1 LIFHGIWS
9 IMPVS
14 VSQRDAHAPVAL
26 GYRFF
31 EPVKG
36 NIMSFRS
43 ISKAVFAAIS
53 LGAGAA
59 YAACPVESGN
69 VSVLANDFPA
79 LHAVV
84 EAAESCVGGEATF
97 SVNHTSEHRNIQVA
111 ALTANP
117 AEYSAVVVAN
127 SSIVPLLNDG
137 LIRPLDD
144 LVAKH
149 GASLKKNQLITI
161 DGKIMAIA
169 FMANAQH
176 LVVRKDILE
185 QIDAAVPTTYE
196 EVLEAASAIREA
208 GIMEHPFA
216 MLTKS
221 DWNLGEEFVNMYLG
235 HGGQFFKE
243 GTAEPAVN
251 NEQGVA
257 ALNMLKSLMEYSN
270 PDFLTYNTAAVAPI
284 WEAGNLAIAQ
294 MWGSSVGGLIDE
306 EGSTPE
312 ITENTMAAGAP
323 TVGGGST
330 PASTLWWD
338 GFTIAQNISDEDAEA
353 TFIAM
358 VNGVSDDMVKAN
370 NDKAVW
376 LMDAYQPGPAAEGV
390 AAVASA
396 GAEPYP
402 MLPYMG
408 LLHTAFFEE
417 LPDFLQGNAGAEET
431 LADIEASYIAKAKE
445 EGYLQ

>member
-1 LIFHGIWS
+1 MIARLTLTTAALAFSAGSAFAGCGIT
-9 IMPVS
+9 
-14 VSQRDAHAPVAL
+14 
-26 GYRFF
+26 G
-31 EPVKG
+31 G
-36 NIMSFRS
+36 NI
-43 ISKAVFAAIS
+43 
-53 LGAGAA
+53 
-59 YAACPVESGN
+59 
-69 VSVLANDFPA
+69 SVLANDFPA

-84 EAAESCVGGEATF
+84 SKAEECADD
-97 SVNHTSEHRNIQVA
+97 SVAFAKNHTSEHRTIQVA
-111 ALTANP
+111 ALTADP
-117 AEYSAVVVAN
+117 AEYTSVIIAN
-127 SSIVPLLNDG
+127 SSIVPLLNND

-149 GASLKKNQLITI
+149 GADLGKNQLITI
-161 DGKIMAIA
+161 DGKIMAVA

-176 LVVRKDILE
+176 LVVRQDILD
-185 QIDAAVPTTYE
+185 QVGMATPTTYE
-196 EVLEAASAIREA
+196 EVIEVAAAIRDA
-208 GIMEHPFA
+208 GIMEYPFA

-221 DWNLGEEFVNMYLG
+221 DWNLGEEFVNMYIG

-243 GTAEPAVN
+243 GTAEPSVN

-257 ALNMLKSLMEYSN
+257 TLNMLKSLMEYSN

-284 WEAGNLAIAQ
+284 WEAGNLALAE
-294 MWGSSVGGLIDE
+294 MWGSSMGQLIDD

-312 ITENTMAAGAP
+312 IAGNTVPVGAP
-323 TVGGGST
+323 TVAGGST

-338 GFTIAQNISDEDAEA
+338 GFTIAKNISDEDAEA
-353 TFIAM
+353 SFIAM
-358 VNGVSDDMVKAN
+358 VNGVSDEMVMAN

-376 LMDAYQPGPAAEGV
+376 LSDAYQPGKAAAGV
-390 AAVASA
+390 AAVASM

-417 LPDFLQGNAGAEET
+417 LPDFLQGNESAEQT

-445 EGYLQ
+445 AGFLQ

>member
-1 LIFHGIWS
+1 
-9 IMPVS
+9 M
-14 VSQRDAHAPVAL
+14 
-26 GYRFF
+26 
-31 EPVKG
+31 
-36 NIMSFRS
+36 NFRS
-43 ISKAVFAAIS
+43 TYKVLVTVIG
-53 LGAGAA
+53 LGAGSV
-59 YAACPVESGN
+59 YAACPVESGK

-84 EAAESCVGGEATF
+84 DTAEACVGGEATF
-97 SVNHTSEHRNIQVA
+97 SKNHTAEHRDIQSA

-117 AEYSAVVVAN
+117 AEYSAVIVAN

-144 LVAKH
+144 LVEKH
-149 GASLKKNQLITI
+149 GAQLKKNQLITI
-161 DGKIMAIA
+161 DGKVMAIA

-176 LVVRKDILE
+176 LVVRKDIL
-185 QIDAAVPTTYE
+185 DKVGVAVPTTYE
-196 EVLEAASAIREA
+196 EVLDAAKAIRDA
-208 GIMEHPFA
+208 GAMEHPFA
-216 MLTKS
+216 MLTMS

-235 HGGQFFKE
+235 HGGKFFKE

-257 ALNMLKSLMEYSN
+257 TLNMLKSLMEYSN

-294 MWGSSVGGLIDE
+294 MWGSSMGGLTDD

-312 ITENTMAAGAP
+312 VIENTMATGAP

-338 GFTIAQNISDEDAEA
+338 GFTIAKNISDEDAEA

-358 VNGVSDDMVKAN
+358 LNGVSDEMVKAN

-376 LMDAYQPGPAAEGV
+376 LMDAYTPGPAAEGV

-417 LPDFLQGNAGAEET
+417 LPDFLQGDASAEDT